1 MKKILLSALSLVA
14 CGALSAQT
22 IVSTSAQ
29 NRNVVLE
36 EFTGIKCTFCPD
48 GHKRA
53 NELKANNPGRVV
65 LSNIHVGSFATPG
78 ASDPDYRTDWGQ
90 AIDDQAGVT
99 GYPAGTV
106 NRQNFVSSG
115 WTQGSGTAMSRGDW
129 DDAAAVVLAET
140 SPVNIA
146 ASATVDVLTR
156 QMTVLVEV
164 YYTDMSATGTIDNL
178 NVALLQND
186 VRGPQTGGSN
196 FYPEQIDANGL
207 YIHNHMFRDFLTG
220 QWGEELTVADGP
232 FFSRTYTYTL
242 PDDIRD
248 IPLQLGYLEVI
259 AFIADDNQ
267 NIMTGDYANINYT
280 GITATNDVTV
290 NEMAIKVASTCGS
303 TAENISFK
311 LRNNGSA
318 AVTTA
323 EYDINING
331 VNVATRTWTGS
342 LNSLGQT
349 TVEMDPVVLSGV
361 DLAEEYVI
369 EVDVTSVNG
378 VADETPADNQDNTS
392 LFRPKEGAATLTVT
406 LTYDQYGSEVGYTI
420 KKKGGPVVLELDEGD
435 LSDLGS
441 ATTATDV
448 QTIEWDGDACFE
460 VEITDGYGD
469 GMTWGSVT
477 GTGLVITDVNGTEIV
492 NIAGDSYTERAASN
506 YFHAEVPA
514 GTEELEN
521 AALRLYPNPAN
532 NLVTIAGLVGNA
544 NVQIFDIQGRVVLN
558 QTVVSNTLDVSS
570 LVSGVYTIAI
580 EVDGAVSNQ
589 KLSIIK

>member
-1 MKKILLSALSLVA
+1 MKKILLSALGLAA
-14 CGALSAQT
+14 CGAMSAQT
-22 IVSTSAQ
+22 IVSTTTE

-36 EFTGIKCTFCPD
+36 EFTGIYCTFCPD

-53 NELKANNPGRVV
+53 NELKADNPGRVV
-65 LSNIHVGSFATPG
+65 LSNIHVGGYAAPNGT
-78 ASDPDYRTDWGQ
+78 DPDYRTEWGS
-90 AIDDQAGVT
+90 AIDGQAGVA

-106 NRQNFVSSG
+106 NRQDFVSSG

-129 DDAAAVVLAET
+129 DDAAAVVMAEA

-146 ASATVDVLTR
+146 ATASVDVNTR
-156 QMTVLVEV
+156 VMTVLVEV
-164 YYTDMSATGTIDNL
+164 YYTDMAATGTLDNL
-178 NVALLQND
+178 SVALLQND

-207 YIHNHMFRDFLTG
+207 YIHNHMFRHFLTG

-242 PDDIRD
+242 PDDIND
-248 IPLQLGYLEVI
+248 IPLQMGYLEVI

-267 NIMTGDYANINYT
+267 NIMTGDYADLNYT

-290 NEMAIKVASTCGS
+290 QDMAIKVASTCGS
-303 TAENISFK
+303 TADDLTFK

-318 AVTTA
+318 NITSA
-323 EYDINING
+323 EYDVNING
-331 VNVATRTWTGS
+331 VNVATRTWTGT
-342 LNSLGQT
+342 LNSLGLT
-349 TVEMDPVVLSGV
+349 TVEMDPIVLSGV
-361 DLAEEYVI
+361 DLADEYVI
-369 EVDVTSVNG
+369 EVDVTSING

-406 LTYDQYGSEVGYTI
+406 LTHDRYASEVGYTI
-420 KKKGGPVVLELDEGD
+420 KQKGGPVVLELVAGTIA
-435 LSDLGS
+435 DLG
-441 ATTATDV
+441 ANETATDV
-448 QTIEWDGDACFE
+448 KTIEWDGDACFE

-469 GMTWGSVT
+469 GMTWGSVE

-521 AALRLYPNPAN
+521 AALKLYPNPAN
-532 NLVTIAGLVGNA
+532 NVVTIAGLVGTA
-544 NVQIFDIQGRVVLN
+544 NIQIFDIQGRVVMN
-558 QTVVSNTLDVSS
+558 QTVLSSTMDVSG
-570 LVSGVYTIAI
+570 LVPGVYTVAI
-580 EVDGAVSNQ
+580 EVNGSISNQ
-589 KLSIIK
+589 KLSIVK